1 MRAGTSDGPLTT
13 AAAQAILADNF
24 APWVQALRL
33 TVEAVTAEEAT
44 LRLPFD
50 PRLVRVGGTVCGQAL
65 MTAADTAMVIAI
77 SAALGGFRPMATVG
91 QTISFMRPIS
101 DADVLVTARVLRL
114 GRTMAFGEI
123 QMRAAGGPL
132 AAHAT
137 TTYALPA

>member
-1 MRAGTSDGPLTT
+1 MT
-13 AAAQAILADNF
+13 AADAQEILRANF
-24 APWVQALRL
+24 APWVQALDL
-33 TVEAVTAEEAT
+33 AVEAVSDQEAT

-50 PRLVRVGGTVCGQAL
+50 ARLARVGGTVCGQAL
-65 MTAADTAMVIAI
+65 MTAADTAMVIAL

-91 QTISFMRPIS
+91 QTITFMRPVA
-101 DADVLVTARVLRL
+101 DADVLVTARVLRM

-123 QMRAAGGPL
+123 EMRAVGGPL

>member
-1 MRAGTSDGPLTT
+1 MAPAI
-13 AAAQAILADNF
+13 AAAQEILRDNF
-24 APWVQALRL
+24 APWVQALGL
-33 TVEAVTAEEAT
+33 SVEAVSEQEAT

-77 SAALGGFRPMATVG
+77 SGALGGFRPMATVG
-91 QTISFMRPIS
+91 QNITFMRPIS

-114 GRTMAFGEI
+114 GKTLAFGEVE
-123 QMRAAGGPL
+123 MRAAGGPL

-137 TTYALPA
+137 ATCALPA

>member
-1 MRAGTSDGPLTT
+1 MTPQE
-13 AAAQAILADNF
+13 AQAVLRENF

-33 TVEAVTAEEAT
+33 AVESVSDAEAT

-50 PRLVRVGGTVCGQAL
+50 PQLQRVGGTVCGQAL
-65 MTAADTAMVIAI
+65 MTAADTAMVIAL
-77 SAALGGFRPMATVG
+77 SGALGGFRPMATVG

-101 DADVLVTARVLRL
+101 GADVLVTARVLRL

-123 QMRAAGGPL
+123 EMRAAGGPL

>member
-1 MRAGTSDGPLTT
+1 MTAAADSAPLTS
-13 AAAQAILADNF
+13 AAAQAILRDNF

-33 TVEAVTAEEAT
+33 SVESVGADEAT

-50 PRLVRVGGTVCGQAL
+50 PQLVRVGGTICGQAL

-91 QTISFMRPIS
+91 QTITFMRPIAG
-101 DADVLVTARVLRL
+101 ADVLVTARVLRL

-123 QMRAAGGPL
+123 GMRAADGPL